1 MPTLFYTTP
10 SDKNK
15 EKFVRDA
22 YIELYSATDAPV
34 EIDEVE
40 FSEPLVEP
48 ALLLSQIVEF
58 DVDYTAEIGYHRREQ
73 YLDEEQYYNAD
84 LKKYLTRTVVKE
96 RVVTDWQPYRGDKKD
111 VPAWNHEVLVD
122 GDSADIGDKD
132 PEIASQ
138 YGNYHIDVKEV
149 LRGVDGV
156 LVEAEESELFHEID
170 DNVVART
177 ATSSVTNQFF
187 HNYLNSELPGD
198 ENRNFRCDWKPTGVI
213 SAEYL
218 MDRYKLGF
226 DYNGHKCF
234 VKQCASEPYPN
245 IYCSYKYVDEVAN
258 KILTDKKNEAETDPS
273 FQRNAKLYKYLTLG
287 SFGLFFLSIA
297 LSMANS
303 TLGII
308 GIVAAIALFAFTYFV
323 FGKTMKKQGDA
334 IEQKYD
340 HMMKEH
346 KDEIRN
352 KKIEALNKRFAQMGM
367 EPISKEEIKR
377 FFTDHKLIDH
387 LNS

>member
-1 MPTLFYTTP
+1 MPTIFYTTP

-15 EKFVRDA
+15 EKFIRDA
-22 YIELYSATDAPV
+22 YIELYSASDAPV

-40 FSEPLVEP
+40 FSEPQVEP

-73 YLDEEQYYNAD
+73 YLEEERYYNAD
-84 LKKYLTRTVVKE
+84 LKKHLTRTVVKE
-96 RVVTDWQPYRGDKKD
+96 RVVTDWQPYRGNKKD

-122 GDSADIGDKD
+122 GDSVDIGDKD

-138 YGNYHIDVKEV
+138 YGNYRIDVKEA
-149 LRGVDGV
+149 LAGVSGV
-156 LVEAEESELFHEID
+156 LVDEEESDLFREID
-170 DNVVART
+170 DESAARK
-177 ATSSVTNQFF
+177 TSSYVTTQFF
-187 HNYLNSELPGD
+187 HNYLNREMPGD
-198 ENRNFRCDWKPTGVI
+198 ENRNFNCDWNPTRVI

-234 VKQCASEPYPN
+234 VKQCASELYPN
-245 IYCSYKYVDEVAN
+245 IYCSYKYVDEVAT
-258 KILTDKKNEAETDPS
+258 KILDDKKSETETDPS

-287 SFGLFFLSIA
+287 SLGLFLLSIA

-303 TLGII
+303 SLGTIGII
-308 GIVAAIALFAFTYFV
+308 AAIALFAFTYFV
-323 FGKTMKKQGDA
+323 FGKTMKKQGEA

-340 HMMKEH
+340 NMMKEH
-346 KDEIRN
+346 KDGIRN
-352 KKIEALNKRFAQMGM
+352 KKIEALNRRFAQMGM
-367 EPISKEEIKR
+367 EPITKEELKR
-377 FFTDHKLIDH
+377 FFTAHKLIDH
-387 LNS
+387 LDA